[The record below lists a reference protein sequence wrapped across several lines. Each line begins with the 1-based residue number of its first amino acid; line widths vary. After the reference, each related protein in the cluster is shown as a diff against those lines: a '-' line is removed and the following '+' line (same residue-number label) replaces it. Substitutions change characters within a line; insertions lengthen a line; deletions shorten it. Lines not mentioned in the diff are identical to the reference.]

1 MIWIRSQGHA
11 HNMRHTHLSLH
22 IQSMI
27 IQIITPSNIPTVSP
41 DVEINILRVHDKE
54 KKERKVTSTKQ
65 NIPRKNKSY

>member
-1 MIWIRSQGHA
+1 
-11 HNMRHTHLSLH
+11 
-22 IQSMI
+22 MI